1 MEKKGNSTAYNPFFY
16 QIPTF
21 IRTSSIFVAVTLIIL
36 NEYLS
41 IWTVSFNF
49 GKFLIEVQ
57 DKTGD
62 GDIIIRLR
70 KIQPEHF
77 VQGINLHPTRQQI
90 LIVRYI
96 F

>member
-1 MEKKGNSTAYNPFFY
+1 MKKMEIPQHIILFFH

-49 GKFLIEVQ
+49 GNF
-57 DKTGD
+57 
-62 GDIIIRLR
+62 
-70 KIQPEHF
+70 
-77 VQGINLHPTRQQI
+77 
-90 LIVRYI
+90 
-96 F
+96 